1 MKGPLNDGYA
11 EEHDLDAGCP
21 ARHPV
26 EGADVPQGSNKMT
39 PFLPPTFPRA
49 SSRSR
54 PRNNHVR
61 DTLDAAALERLRD
74 LAAEGYWPYFEQ
86 LALGT
91 AEDWGSIGSAVSDL
105 SAHGIDPTNESLA
118 GYLSCI
124 QEEIEFAMEMLAHRI
139 RNDLGGAI
147 DACGTLP

>member
-1 MKGPLNDGYA
+1 MRDPLNDGYA
-11 EEHDLDAGCP
+11 EERDPNAGCP
-21 ARHPV
+21 ARRAV

-39 PFLPPTFPRA
+39 PFVPPTSTRA
-49 SSRSR
+49 SSRSTR
-54 PRNNHVR
+54 RNNHVR
-61 DTLDAAALERLRD
+61 DTLDAAALERLRE
-74 LAAEGYWPYFEQ
+74 LAADRYWPYFEQ

-91 AEDWGSIGSAVSDL
+91 AEDWGSIDSAVSDL

-139 RNDLGGAI
+139 RDDLGGAI